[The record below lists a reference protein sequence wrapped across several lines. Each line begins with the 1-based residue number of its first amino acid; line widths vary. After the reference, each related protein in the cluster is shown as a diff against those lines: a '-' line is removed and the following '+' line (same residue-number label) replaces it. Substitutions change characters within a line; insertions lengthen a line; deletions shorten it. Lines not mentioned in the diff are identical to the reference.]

1 MSDKEVG
8 PVIVGALVTELE
20 TGFWSYHL
28 PTVLKKEID
37 NGYSMQVAPVE
48 QISRWNNKE
57 EMKLFDDECAILAH
71 DSLPSYPI
79 DEVAS
84 CIQGAMVQ
92 GKERHFDS
100 SVYKFWRMK

>member
-1 MSDKEVG
+1 MY
-8 PVIVGALVTELE
+8 PLY
-20 TGFWSYHL
+20 W
-28 PTVLKKEID
+28 KKEID
-37 NGYSMQVAPVE
+37 DGYSMQTALVE
-48 QISRWNNKE
+48 GTRRWNKKE
-57 EMKLFDDECAILAH
+57 EMKLIDDECAMLAH

-79 DEVAS
+79 NEVAS